1 MNTLTLEEGEIIEI
15 RSFRFGGS
23 KMIITNLGG
32 DIVSK
37 TDANREKE
45 IKPMRKENE

>member
-1 MNTLTLEEGEIIEI
+1 MESNGLLRGLINEEQEQTG
-15 RSFRFGGS
+15 
-23 KMIITNLGG
+23 GG